1 MKRQLLAVMLLS
13 ACATTPASSGPL
25 TPGAPEPS
33 AAPAQP
39 PEPTCPKALP
49 SLAEQAPPFGAKV
62 EKVCL
67 VGASD
72 DSYLRLHEL
81 VAPREGEAL
90 SAELA
95 QEDLKGLYALGFV
108 RDVVAVAELLPSK
121 GVMLSYFVT
130 EHERVAEVR
139 VAGVHAVDG
148 ELLKALLPLGLPASL
163 ALRKALEDK
172 TTEFYAELGYAHAKV
187 KVTMSSQGPGKAV
200 LSLDVEEGPRV
211 TLQALTFAGVK
222 QAKEAELKKVLR
234 SRVGEPFSEKEL
246 LRDAAA
252 VTAAYYDRG
261 MIQVKVEPTH
271 SEADGAVT
279 AVFTVEEG
287 PVFRV
292 GKLSL
297 TGVSLGA
304 PADVLEKLET
314 KPKAVFSRARIQHD
328 VERVREIARQ
338 QGLLVEV
345 TPLTEV
351 NADREVIDLTFEVER
366 TKGGPLKF

>member
-1 MKRQLLAVMLLS
+1 MTRALLGALLLS
-13 ACATTPASSGPL
+13 ACATTPASSGPVAQQ
-25 TPGAPEPS
+25 PA
-33 AAPAQP
+33 AAPAP
-39 PEPTCPKALP
+39 PPAPACPKALP
-49 SLAEQAPPFGAKV
+49 ALVDVRPPFGAKV

-90 SAELA
+90 SAKSA
-95 QEDLKGLYALGFV
+95 QEDLEELYALGFV

-130 EHERVAEVR
+130 EHERVAEVK

-172 TTEFYAELGYAHAKV
+172 TTEFYAELGYTHAKV
-187 KVTMSSQGPGKAV
+187 RVTLSPREPGTAV
-200 LSLDVEEGPRV
+200 LSVEVEEGPRV
-211 TLQALTFAGVK
+211 TLKALTFAGVT
-222 QAKEAELKKVLR
+222 QVKEAELRKVLR
-234 SRVGEPFSEKEL
+234 ARVGEPFSEEEEQ
-246 LRDAAA
+246 RDAAA
-252 VTAAYYDRG
+252 VAAAYYDRG
-261 MIQVKVEPTH
+261 MVHARVEPAHT
-271 SEADGAVT
+271 EADGAVT
-279 AVFTVEEG
+279 VVFTVEEG

-292 GKLSL
+292 GKLTL
-297 TGVSLGA
+297 RGVALGA
-304 PADVLEKLET
+304 PAEVLKKLET
-314 KPKAVFSRARIQHD
+314 KPRMAFSRSRLQHD
-328 VERVREIARQ
+328 LERVREIARQ

-351 NADREVIDLTFEVER
+351 NVDKKLIDLTLEVAR
-366 TKGGPLKF
+366 AKGGPLEF